1 MTESKK
7 PVGNLSQDGTA
18 GDDEFAVEPEV
29 LAAYLED
36 GLSESEKSELH
47 GVFASSPAALAD
59 LKFAIA
65 LQEETEGSTLR
76 PPEAVTAR
84 ARAILAEGVKMVAPP
99 QVPARSWFAM
109 PWFRVAAGFAA
120 VAIVAVVVFRSQLP
134 GPGQPS
140 APSLASNPSDS
151 DSRSAMLPGQVA
163 GPANVSPPVA
173 IGHWGALAVSKSTK
187 AYGVAQRAGSREQAE
202 KAALADCAARQGT
215 NCVVAE
221 VGAGQCFA
229 VAREIDGPP
238 VTAAAANI
246 ETVRKRALDA
256 CTTARK
262 EIFPCAVQFSF
273 CAEK

>member
-1 MTESKK
+1 MTEPKF
-7 PVGNLSQDGTA
+7 SQGGTTGESESA
-18 GDDEFAVEPEV
+18 IDPEV

-47 GVFASSPAALAD
+47 RVFANSPAALAD

-76 PPEAVTAR
+76 PPASVQAK
-84 ARAILAEGVKMVAPP
+84 ARAILTEDMKMAAAPA

-109 PWFRVAAGFAA
+109 PWFRLAAGFAA
-120 VAIVAVVVFRSQLP
+120 VAIVAVIVFRSQLP
-134 GPGQPS
+134 VPGQS
-140 APSLASNPSDS
+140 SSSPSLASNPSDS
-151 DSRSAMLPGQVA
+151 GSRSAMLPGQTSA
-163 GPANVSPPVA
+163 PNDGSRPAA
-173 IGHWGALAVSKSTK
+173 TGHWGALAVSRTTR
-187 AYGVAQRAGSREQAE
+187 AYGSAQGAGSREEAE
-202 KAALADCAARQGT
+202 KAALADCVARQGT

-221 VGAGQCFA
+221 AGAGQCFA